1 MVITDFYLALIFG
14 LFIGLIF
21 SEFSGISTGGIITPC
36 YLSLVIDTPEVL
48 VSIYLVA
55 ILTFI
60 IVQYVLPKFIILFGR
75 RRFVAFMLTAVI
87 LKLLLELIY
96 PIMPFSTFLFRG
108 IGIIVPAL
116 IANTFSKQGIRLTMF
131 STLFIAF
138 VVFVI
143 ISAIH
148 LFL

>member
-14 LFIGLIF
+14 LFIGLFF
-21 SEFSGISTGGIITPC
+21 SEFTGIATGGIITPC

-55 ILTFI
+55 ILSFL
-60 IVQYVLPKFIILFGR
+60 IVQYILPKFVILFGR
-75 RRFVAFMLTAVI
+75 RRFVAFLLTAVI
-87 LKLLLELIY
+87 LKLLLELVY
-96 PIMPFSTFLFRG
+96 PLMPFSTFLFRG

-116 IANTFSKQGIRLTMF
+116 IANTFSKQGIRLTTF

-138 VVFVI
+138 LVFVV
-143 ISAIH
+143 ISIIH
-148 LFL
+148 LFI

>member
-1 MVITDFYLALIFG
+1 MVVTDFYLALIFG

-21 SEFSGISTGGIITPC
+21 SEFSGIGTGGIITPC

-48 VSIYLVA
+48 VSIYLVSV
-55 ILTFI
+55 LTFV
-60 IVQYVLPKFIILFGR
+60 IVQYILPKFIILFGR
-75 RRFVAFMLTAVI
+75 RKFVAFLLTAVI
-87 LKLLLELIY
+87 LKLLLELVY
-96 PIMPFSTFLFRG
+96 PVMPFSTFLFRG

-116 IANTFSKQGIRLTMF
+116 MANAFSKQGIRLTVF

-138 VVFVI
+138 LVFVI
-143 ISAIH
+143 IAIIH